1 MHKVSSLISIL
12 YAMRSFNWLMSAKKE
27 ETKLPTWQIS
37 WHVSDKGNLFS
48 VFEVY
53 WAQAHFLLWKGH
65 YKDLNYQLPGVMF
78 CFTLRLHED
87 KIGGFE
93 NLVCLENLIWMWQE
107 KFLLAFLLQRKH
119 TMGGEWWWTN

>member
-1 MHKVSSLISIL
+1 MTCL
-12 YAMRSFNWLMSAKKE
+12 
-27 ETKLPTWQIS
+27 
-37 WHVSDKGNLFS
+37 LFS

-53 WAQAHFLLWKGH
+53 WAQAHFLLWKGG
-65 YKDLNYQLPGVMF
+65 YKDLNFQFPGVMF

-87 KIGGFE
+87 RIGGFG

-119 TMGGEWWWTN
+119 TMGGGVVVG